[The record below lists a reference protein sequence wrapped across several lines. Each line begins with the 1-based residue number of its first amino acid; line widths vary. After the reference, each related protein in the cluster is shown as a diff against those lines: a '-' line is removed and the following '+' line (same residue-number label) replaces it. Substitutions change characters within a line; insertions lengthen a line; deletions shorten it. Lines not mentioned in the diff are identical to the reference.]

1 MRRIIIGLLTHGMAL
16 GVGFGLGIY
25 LLPIL
30 TAPPS
35 PDTATLE
42 AMAQDATFTAEI
54 AEDLPGNDFL
64 HWGKGTVSLTPTQIV
79 HTGELAPGPDY
90 MVYLVPEFVDH
101 EDGFERLKSDSVVI
115 GPVKT
120 FKGFA
125 LDIPEAVDL
134 EAYTTVVVWC
144 EAFSEFIAAAEY
156 R

>member
-1 MRRIIIGLLTHGMAL
+1 MRRFVLLLTHLIAL
-16 GVGFGLGIY
+16 ALGFGLGVY

-35 PDTATLE
+35 PDAAILE
-42 AMAQDATFTAEI
+42 DMAEDAVYVADL

-64 HWGKGTVSLTPTQIV
+64 HWGKGTISVTPTQIV
-79 HTGELAPGPDY
+79 HEGELAPGPDY

-101 EDGFERLKSDSVVI
+101 EDGFLPLKDQSQVI
-115 GPVKT
+115 GSVKT
-120 FKGFA
+120 FQGFA
-125 LDIPEAVDL
+125 LDIPAGVDIDG
-134 EAYTTVVVWC
+134 YTTILIWC